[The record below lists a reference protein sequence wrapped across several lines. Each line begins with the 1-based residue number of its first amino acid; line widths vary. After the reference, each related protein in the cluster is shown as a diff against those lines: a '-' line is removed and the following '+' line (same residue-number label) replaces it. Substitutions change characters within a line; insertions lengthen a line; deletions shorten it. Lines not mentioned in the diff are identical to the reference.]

1 MRSLWQ
7 SPGQWLGI
15 AIEIAIALAA
25 TGCAHPR
32 PRPQHLPLPSWVFAS
47 ARAPSRGGAS
57 AHKGFTRPMPR
68 PRGGLQGR
76 SEASDLVVA
85 ALQSSGLKFGTDGTV
100 TSLWEYLRASHRS
113 ISPTVSQTGDVLFF
127 QTQVPLAPTWRP
139 DDGCPEPDHV
149 GIVSAVD
156 RDGRISF
163 VEARDGRV
171 RRSYADPR
179 RSWLRRDADGRVVN
193 TFLRIKTPADP
204 PGTPSFAGEMVCAAV
219 RPGE

>member
-7 SPGQWLGI
+7 WPGRCL
-15 AIEIAIALAA
+15 EIAIAMAVAA
-25 TGCAHPR
+25 TGCAHPH
-32 PRPQHLPLPSWVFAS
+32 PRARHVPLPAWVLAS
-47 ARAPSRGGAS
+47 ARTPSSGAAS
-57 AHKGFTRPMPR
+57 AHKGFTRPSPR

-113 ISPTVSQTGDVLFF
+113 ISPAVSQTGDVLFF
-127 QTQVPLAPTWRP
+127 QTQVPRSPNWRP
-139 DDGCPEPDHV
+139 GDGCQEPDHV
-149 GIVSAVD
+149 GIVSAVE

-163 VEARDGRV
+163 VEARDGTV

-193 TFLRIKTPADP
+193 TFLRTKHPTDP

-219 RPGE
+219 RPGD

>member
-7 SPGQWLGI
+7 WPGQWMGI
-15 AIEIAIALAA
+15 AIEIAIAVAA
-25 TGCAHPR
+25 IGCAHSR
-32 PRPQHLPLPSWVFAS
+32 PRARHPPAWVFAS
-47 ARAPSRGGAS
+47 TRAPSSGGAS
-57 AHKGFTRPMPR
+57 AHQGSPRPIPR

-100 TSLWEYLRASHRS
+100 TSLWEYLRASHRP

-127 QTQVPLAPTWRP
+127 QTQVPLAPTWLL
-139 DDGCPEPDHV
+139 DDGCQEPDHV
-149 GIVSAVD
+149 GIVSAVE

-193 TFLRIKTPADP
+193 TFLRIKHPSDP

-219 RPGE
+219 RPGD

>member
-7 SPGQWLGI
+7 SPGQRLGI

-32 PRPQHLPLPSWVFAS
+32 PRPQHLRAWVFAS
-47 ARAPSRGGAS
+47 ARAPSSGGAS
-57 AHKGFTRPMPR
+57 AHKGFTRPIPR

-100 TSLWEYLRASHRS
+100 TSLWEYLRASHHS
-113 ISPTVSQTGDVLFF
+113 ISPAVSQIGDVLFF
-127 QTQVPLAPTWRP
+127 QTQVPLGPTWRP
-139 DDGCPEPDHV
+139 GDGCQEPDHV
-149 GIVSAVD
+149 GIVSAVE

-163 VEARDGRV
+163 VEARDGTV
-171 RRSYADPR
+171 RRSYADLR
-179 RSWLRRDADGRVVN
+179 RSWLRRDADGRVIN
-193 TFLRIKTPADP
+193 TFLRIKHPSDP

-219 RPGE
+219 RPGD